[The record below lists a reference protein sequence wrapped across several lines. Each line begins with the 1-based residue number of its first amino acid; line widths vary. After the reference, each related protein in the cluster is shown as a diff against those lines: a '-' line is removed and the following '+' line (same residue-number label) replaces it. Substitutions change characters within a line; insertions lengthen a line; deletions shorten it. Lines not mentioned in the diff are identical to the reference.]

1 MAIYSPPPVQCT
13 YILGAIALCSEK
25 RAHYFLFSKKV
36 DTSKYVNKSKQN
48 KNTLLLSSTI
58 TVLSTTLSL
67 VTTFTTKY
75 YKKKK
80 ILEK

>member
-36 DTSKYVNKSKQN
+36 DTSKYVNKSKQ
-48 KNTLLLSSTI
+48 KYTSTFLHNHCFI
-58 TVLSTTLSL
+58 NYTVASD
-67 VTTFTTKY
+67 Y
-75 YKKKK
+75 IY
-80 ILEK
+80 